1 MTARKQGRTDKRR
14 SRQKESRPGFPD
26 TLERIAARDK
36 TALLELYARLAPG
49 LLAITFQI
57 TSDPEDAASAVE
69 ETFVRLWREASRFP
83 REAASVNPW
92 LVLTARRMALQ
103 KRLGKHAAQR
113 GSNLAHD
120 LVGESYAW
128 LPSQDEFTRL
138 EQRREL
144 LRKTLRQ
151 LPTHQ
156 HEALMLAVW
165 EGLGEE
171 AIAQRLG
178 EPLARVQAAL
188 RAGMRF
194 IRHRMR
200 VVLGTWSAH
209 I

>member
-1 MTARKQGRTDKRR
+1 MKARKQGRTGKHRR
-14 SRQKESRPGFPD
+14 QDESVAGFPA
-26 TLERIAARDK
+26 TLARIAARDK
-36 TALLELYARLAPG
+36 SALLELYVRLAPG
-49 LLAITFQI
+49 LLAITSQI
-57 TSDPEDAASAVE
+57 TPDPEGGTSAVE
-69 ETFVRLWREASRFP
+69 ETFVRLWREAPRFP
-83 REAASVNPW
+83 RETASVVPW

-103 KRLGKHAAQR
+103 KRLGRHAAQR
-113 GSNLAHD
+113 GLSPANQW
-120 LVGESYAW
+120 GGGSYAW

-144 LRKTLRQ
+144 LRRTVRQ
-151 LPTHQ
+151 LPKQQ

-178 EPLARVQAAL
+178 EPLARVQSSL

-200 VVLGTWSAH
+200 VVLGTWSAQ

>member
-1 MTARKQGRTDKRR
+1 MARQPGRTDRRR
-14 SRQKESRPGFPD
+14 SRQKESRPGVPD
-26 TLERIAARDK
+26 TLGRIAARDK
-36 TALLELYARLAPG
+36 SALLQLYARLAPG
-49 LLAITFQI
+49 LLAITSQI
-57 TSDPEDAASAVE
+57 TSDPVDAASAVE
-69 ETFVRLWREASRFP
+69 ETFVRLWREAARFP
-83 REAASVNPW
+83 HETASAVPW
-92 LVLTARRMALQ
+92 LALTARRIALQ
-103 KRLGKHAAQR
+103 KRWGRHTAQG

-120 LVGESYAW
+120 LAGESYAW

-144 LRKTLRQ
+144 LMKILRQ
-151 LPTHQ
+151 LPKHQ
-156 HEALMLAVW
+156 HEALMLGVW

-178 EPLARVQAAL
+178 EPLAKVQSAL